1 MCGKQFV
8 ISPDK
13 TGLRK
18 QLWNKY
24 VWHKQTLK
32 QLAEEYGKSLKWVQK
47 QLDLVPAPSHRS
59 APQSIIAVADA
70 TFFKRGYGILIVR
83 CPRLKKNL
91 HWHEVASETAL
102 EYQRA
107 RQELESQGY
116 VIEAAVID
124 GRRGILRVFSDIPVQ
139 LCQFH
144 QIQIVRRYLTSRPK
158 LPAGQELRAITL
170 ALPMLS
176 EKVFA
181 ALLDEWFIKW
191 EPFLKERTYAVD
203 GQHWTHTHRRI
214 RSAHRSLKTNLPH
227 LFTYQKH
234 PKLNIPNTTNSIDGY
249 FSKLKRLLGAHSGMT
264 IKHRYKVIQEI
275 LTT

>member
-1 MCGKQFV
+1 M
-8 ISPDK
+8 SPDK

-18 QLWNKY
+18 RLWNKY

-47 QLDLVPAPSHRS
+47 QLDLVATPSHRP

-70 TFFKRGYGILIVR
+70 TFFKRGYGILVVR
-83 CPRLKKNL
+83 CPRLKKNV
-91 HWHEVASETAL
+91 HWHEVSSETAL
-102 EYQRA
+102 EYRRA

-124 GRRGILRVFSDIPVQ
+124 GRRGILGVFSDIPVQ

-158 LPAGQELRAITL
+158 LSAGQELRAISL
-170 ALPMLS
+170 ALPALN
-176 EKVFA
+176 EKIFA
-181 ALLDEWFIKW
+181 ALLDEWFVKW

-203 GQHWTHTHRRI
+203 GKHWTHTHRRI
-214 RSAHRSLKTNLPH
+214 RSAYRSLKTNSSH

-234 PKLNIPNTTNSIDGY
+234 PKLHIPNTTNSIDGY

-275 LTT
+275 LTA